1 METYKNY
8 WYLYVYGVYNYFL
21 SVGSNEDL
29 TEGEIISTFDKN
41 NWFDNEKDKDST
53 IIRKLTN
60 DEKDNFILK
69 GYFCDFVI

>member
-8 WYLYVYGVYNYFL
+8 WYLYVYGAYNYIL
-21 SVGSNEDL
+21 SVGSDKDL
-29 TEGEIISTFDKN
+29 TEGEIISTFEKN

-53 IIRKLTN
+53 IIRQLTN
-60 DEKDNFILK
+60 DEKDNFILN

>member
-21 SVGSNEDL
+21 SVGSDKDL